1 MKDRKSRYRQQLDDY
16 ENDELRDPFT
26 HSTSYH
32 KFFQGYAERRV
43 PKANGKG
50 TRIERIYVENY
61 YRYAET
67 DTVWRWKK
75 LVYSLCYF
83 MAVAGIIAADT
94 RAIDMNR
101 IPAVGI
107 IQILSYIP
115 LIYLLYK
122 LIIQVSAP
130 RQMTIGERESA
141 SMGLQKTALFSGI
154 YLLVITIASLLI
166 KRLTLGNTESLDWA
180 VSGVKLAGTL
190 LILLL
195 CILEKKRNILSV
207 QNKVSMP
214 TEANEIW

>member
-1 MKDRKSRYRQQLDDY
+1 MNNRKSRYRQILDDY

-43 PKANGKG
+43 PKAHGKG
-50 TRIERIYVENY
+50 TKIERIYVENY

-67 DTVWRWKK
+67 DIVWRWKK
-75 LVYSLCYF
+75 LIYSLCYLI
-83 MAVAGIIAADT
+83 AVAGIIAADT
-94 RAIDMNR
+94 RSIDMNR
-101 IPAVGI
+101 IPAVGF

-115 LIYLLYK
+115 LTYLLYK

-141 SMGLQKTALFSGI
+141 SIGLQKAALFGGI

-166 KRLTLGNTESLDWA
+166 KRLTFGSTETPDWA
-180 VSGVKLAGTL
+180 VSGVKLVGAL

-195 CILEKKRNILSV
+195 CVLEKRRNILSV

>member
-1 MKDRKSRYRQQLDDY
+1 MKDRKSRYRQQLADY

-50 TRIERIYVENY
+50 TKIERIYVENY

-67 DTVWRWKK
+67 DTAWRWKK
-75 LVYSLCYF
+75 LIYSLCYI
-83 MAVAGIIAADT
+83 MAATGVIAADT
-94 RAIDMNR
+94 RTIAMNR

-115 LIYLLYK
+115 LTYLLYK

-141 SMGLQKTALFSGI
+141 SIGLQKAAVFGGI
-154 YLLVITIASLLI
+154 YLLLITIASLLI
-166 KRLTLGNTESLDWA
+166 KRLTFGSTEPMDWA
-180 VSGVKLAGTL
+180 VSGVKLAGAL
-190 LILLL
+190 LILIL
-195 CILEKKRNILSV
+195 CVLEKRRNILSI
-207 QNKVSMP
+207 QNKISMP